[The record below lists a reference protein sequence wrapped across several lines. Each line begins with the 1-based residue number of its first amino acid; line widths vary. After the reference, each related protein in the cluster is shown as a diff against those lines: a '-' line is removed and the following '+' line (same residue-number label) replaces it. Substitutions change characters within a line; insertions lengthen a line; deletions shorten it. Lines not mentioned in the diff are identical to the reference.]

1 MKLGKGKSMKT
12 SREII
17 VEMARVA
24 YKNGLFTDAQ
34 IEKMAGKSNDT
45 QKRNALRTKE
55 ILNYGRTIKGLEHF
69 KELRYA
75 R

>member
-1 MKLGKGKSMKT
+1 MKLEKGCKLKT

-24 YKNGLFTDAQ
+24 YSKGLFTDAQ
-34 IEKMAGKSNDT
+34 IEKMAGTMNDS
-45 QKRNALRTKE
+45 QKRNALRAKE
-55 ILNYGRTIKGLEHF
+55 ILTHGVVIKGIEHF
-69 KELRYA
+69 KDLRYA

>member
-1 MKLGKGKSMKT
+1 MKT

-24 YKNGLFTDAQ
+24 YSKGLFTDAQ
-34 IEKMAGKSNDT
+34 IEKMAGTMNDT

-55 ILNYGRTIKGLEHF
+55 VLNYGRTIKGIEHL
-69 KELRYA
+69 KDLRYA